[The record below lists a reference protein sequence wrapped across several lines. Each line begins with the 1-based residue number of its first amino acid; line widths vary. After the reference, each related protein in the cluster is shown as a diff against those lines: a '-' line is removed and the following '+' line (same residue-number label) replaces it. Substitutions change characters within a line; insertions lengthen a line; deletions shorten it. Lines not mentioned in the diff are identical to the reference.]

1 MKFKLYKEYGALNS
15 PPVFDALE
23 KGIINAGHQVVLE
36 NEDISVI
43 WSILWS
49 GRMRNNRKIYY
60 SAINSNRPVLIV
72 EVGNLKRG
80 VTWRIS
86 LNHINNLG
94 IFANTKDLDHSRPEK
109 LGLSLSEFQ
118 KNRGNNI
125 LIACQHQESLQ
136 WEGMPP
142 MKTWLESI
150 VSKIQEH
157 TRRQI
162 VVRPHPRS
170 PFSVNI
176 PGIIFERPQK
186 IPNTYDNFDISYNY
200 HCVINHNSG
209 PAVQAAIQGVPILCD
224 SSSLAAP
231 LSIDYKDLETPYL
244 SDRKDW
250 FLKLCHTE
258 WTVEEIQKGIPII
271 RLFP

>member
-1 MKFKLYKEYGALNS
+1 
-15 PPVFDALE
+15 
-23 KGIINAGHQVVLE
+23 
-36 NEDISVI
+36 
-43 WSILWS
+43 
-49 GRMRNNRKIYY
+49 
-60 SAINSNRPVLIV
+60 
-72 EVGNLKRG
+72 
-80 VTWRIS
+80 
-86 LNHINNLG
+86 
-94 IFANTKDLDHSRPEK
+94 
-109 LGLSLSEFQ
+109 
-118 KNRGNNI
+118 
-125 LIACQHQESLQ
+125 
-136 WEGMPP
+136 
-142 MKTWLESI
+142 
-150 VSKIQEH
+150 
-157 TRRQI
+157 
-162 VVRPHPRS
+162 
-170 PFSVNI
+170 VNI
-176 PGIIFERPQK
+176 PGIIFEKPQK

>member
-23 KGIINAGHQVVLE
+23 KGIINAGHQVVSE

-170 PFSVNI
+170 PFSINI